1 MATIIAEF
9 DLFKKPTPKKKQ
21 NVEIVIP
28 KEQVDVSIAV
38 ALIDKRDKDFNRKE
52 ALQKIKKARI
62 SNISKIVPVK
72 VVTTRV
78 VMTPVETKEDVPSK
92 RGPTTVRIR
101 RSVKKPL
108 KIKLGKNILKGTIT
122 AINLPA
128 QPEQI
133 PMSKSIRVSA
143 KRRGKV
149 KVRSRSDVPQSKI
162 KIGDTLVVDRMWP
175 NVPKINLR
183 ASSYYMNNRKIFIN
197 FINSLFEPYRQALEE
212 ERKNVS
218 CDRGSGAFSL
228 MTHQAIVRDYIN
240 LYSPYRGLLLYHGL
254 GAGKTC
260 ASISIAEGVKTEKQ
274 IVVMTPA
281 SLRQNYMSELKMCG
295 DPLYRLNQFWEF
307 IETNGNV
314 DLERK
319 LSELLHLPEGFVAT
333 EGGAWLVNM
342 KKEANYKTLTTP
354 AKMKLNRQIDAMIS
368 AKYAFL
374 NYNGL
379 RSSHLPKLT
388 GGDDTVNPFDNKVII
403 IDEAHNFVSRIVNK
417 IKKKDSL
424 SYKLY
429 QYLMSATDCKIIF
442 LTGTPIINYPN
453 EIGIMFNMLRGY
465 IKTFTFY
472 VNVQSKQRVDQK
484 SIERIFSS
492 MMTHDYVKYN
502 ASSKTIVITRNPF
515 GFVSTKGRNGNYE
528 GVKRN
533 RGGNKCDPKNR
544 GRDCQRGFIC
554 GDRGYCIPM
563 SDSVFVGKCM
573 ALLRSNDI
581 EPMRNPKVDLFT
593 ALPDTLDEFNGLFI
607 NPKTGDIKNL
617 NLFQK
622 RILGLTSYFRSA
634 QEQLMPAFDIENDL
648 IIAEIP
654 MSDYQFG
661 LYETAREGERA
672 MESKNAKRKKAQASS
687 DGIYGDSVSTY
698 RIFSRAFCNFV
709 FPRAIPRPKPQED
722 QDLKTTIMQ
731 DGVDEDDLDAIS
743 LQERLKKDGIHNESD
758 MNAVAELAKQTADP
772 SYAARIDRALEALQV
787 GASEYLSVKGL
798 EIYSPKFKQILDTI
812 MDVENIGLHLIYSQF
827 RTLEGIGIFSLV
839 LEQNG
844 FARFT
849 IKKSDAGI
857 WKITIPEEDR
867 GKPMFALY
875 TGTEDSEE
883 KEIIRNVFNGTWD
896 KIPST
901 IREYVTSISSD
912 NNHGEII
919 KIFMITSSGA
929 EGITLKNT
937 RYVHIME
944 PYWHPVRVEQVI
956 GRARRICSHNEL
968 PESERNVKVYIYL
981 MKFAEKQLVPAES
994 GGIRD
999 IRNLLRKDVSKI
1011 DRKTPLT
1018 SDQALWEISN
1028 IKEDIN
1034 KQILMAV
1041 KSSSIDCS
1049 LHARATD
1056 KDPVVC
1062 MSFGVPTPDE
1072 FTMTPSYSTTISD
1085 KTEKQNKKK
1094 TVFKAEMVK
1103 LDGIRYAL
1111 RRFNQR
1117 LPANKAP
1124 EGELYDYESYLRAVK
1139 TKVGQPTFIGYL
1151 RIDPA
1156 TRQLKKTNK

>member
-1 MATIIAEF
+1 MAGILSEL
-9 DLFKKPTPKKKQ
+9 DLFKKKTPAKKRG
-21 NVEIVIP
+21 VEIMVP
-28 KEQVDVSIAV
+28 QAQEGVDIGINIV
-38 ALIDKRDKDFNRKE
+38 DKRSIGFDRKA
-52 ALQKIKKARI
+52 ALHRINSDRISHLSTVGPVKKA
-62 SNISKIVPVK
+62 K
-72 VVTTRV
+72 VVVR
-78 VMTPVETKEDVPSK
+78 
-92 RGPTTVRIR
+92 RGPTTVRVRQPTKKARKIR
-101 RSVKKPL
+101 
-108 KIKLGKNILKGTIT
+108 LGKNILKGTIT
-122 AINLPA
+122 SINLPA
-128 QPEQI
+128 QPKEAEL
-133 PMSKSIRVSA
+133 KA
-143 KRRGKV
+143 KKVLGRRRGKV
-149 KVRSRSDVPQSKI
+149 KVRTRSDVPPERI
-162 KIGDTLVVDRMWP
+162 KIGDTLVIERMWP
-175 NVPKINLR
+175 TVPKVNLR
-183 ASSYYMNNRKIFIN
+183 ASAYYMNNRKIFIN
-197 FINSLFEPYRQALEE
+197 FINTIFEPYRQALEE

-240 LYSPYRGLLLYHGL
+240 LYTPYRGLLLYHGL

-260 ASISIAEGVKTEKQ
+260 ASISIAEGIKSEKQ
-274 IVVMTPA
+274 IVIMTPA

-307 IETNGNV
+307 IETNGDV
-314 DLERK
+314 GLEQK
-319 LSELLHLPEGFVAT
+319 LSEILHLPEGFVAS

-342 KKEANYKTLTTP
+342 KKEPNYDTLTTP
-354 AKMKLNRQIDAMIS
+354 AKMKLNRQVDAMIS
-368 AKYAFL
+368 AKYFFL

-388 GGDDTVNPFDNKVII
+388 GGDDAVNPFDNKVVI

-417 IKKKDSL
+417 IKKKQSL

-429 QYLMSATDCKIIF
+429 QYLMSATECKIVF

-484 SIERIFSS
+484 SVEKIFSS
-492 MMTHDYVKYN
+492 MVTYDYIQYN
-502 ASSKTIVITRNPF
+502 ASSKTVVITRNPF
-515 GFVSTKGRNGNYE
+515 GFASTRGRRGTYE

-533 RGGNKCDPKNR
+533 MGGNRCSPKNR
-544 GRDCQRGFIC
+544 GRDCKRGFIC
-554 GDRGYCIPM
+554 GDSGVCVPM
-563 SDSVFVGKCM
+563 SDAVFVQKCM
-573 ALLRSNDI
+573 ALLRANDI
-581 EPMRNPKVDLFT
+581 EPMRNPKVDLYT
-593 ALPDTLDEFNGLFI
+593 ALPDTLEEFNGLFI

-622 RILGLTSYFRSA
+622 RVLGLTSYFRSA
-634 QEQLMPAFDIENDL
+634 QEQLMPAFDIEKDL
-648 IIAEIP
+648 IISEIP

-672 MESKNAKRKKAQASS
+672 MESKNAKRRKAQQGTEGVYA
-687 DGIYGDSVSTY
+687 DSVSTY

-709 FPRAIPRPKPQED
+709 FPREIGRPKPQEE
-722 QDLKTTIMQ
+722 QDLKTAAMQ
-731 DGVDEDDLDAIS
+731 TGVDEDDMDAIS
-743 LQERLKKDGIHNESD
+743 LQERLAKDGIYNEAD
-758 MNAVAELAKQTADP
+758 EGALQALAKESSDA
-772 SYAARIDRALEALQV
+772 SYATRITQALDALKA
-787 GASEYLSVKGL
+787 GAGKYLGQKGL
-798 EIYSPKFKQILDTI
+798 EIYSPKFLQILDSI
-812 MDVENIGLHLIYSQF
+812 MDVDNNGLHLLYSQF

-839 LEQNG
+839 LETNG

-849 IKKSDAGI
+849 IGKDEGGV
-857 WKITIPEEDR
+857 WKVTIPDEDR
-867 GKPMFALY
+867 AKPMYALY

-883 KEIIRNVFNGTWD
+883 KEIIRNIYNGTWD

-901 IREYVTSISSD
+901 IRDYVTSISSD

-919 KIFMITSSGA
+919 KVFMITSSGA

-944 PYWHPVRVEQVI
+944 PYWHPVRIEQVI

-981 MKFAEKQLVPAES
+981 MTFAANQLVPAES

-1049 LHARATD
+1049 LHAQASD
-1056 KDPVVC
+1056 KDPIVC
-1062 MSFGVPTPDE
+1062 MSFGIPTPNE
-1072 FTMTPSYSTTISD
+1072 FTMAPSYSETISD
-1085 KTEKQNKKK
+1085 KTERRNK
-1094 TVFKAEMVK
+1094 VVEIFKAEMVK

-1111 RRFNQR
+1111 RRFNR
-1117 LPANKAP
+1117 KLPAKRAP
-1124 EGELYDYESYLRAVK
+1124 EGELYDYESYLRAIK
-1139 TKVGQPTFIGYL
+1139 AKVGQPTFVGYL
-1151 RIDPA
+1151 RIDKA
-1156 TRQLKKTNK
+1156 TNKLMKTDK

>member
-1 MATIIAEF
+1 MADIIGEL
-9 DLFKKPTPKKKQ
+9 DLFKKPVPVKKQ
-21 NVEIVIP
+21 GVVIVIP
-28 KEQVDVSIAV
+28 QEQQGVGIGIAITDRRSDGFDRRAV
-38 ALIDKRDKDFNRKE
+38 LDKINKVRIAHVPIQRKRPSQSVE
-52 ALQKIKKARI
+52 A
-62 SNISKIVPVK
+62 
-72 VVTTRV
+72 
-78 VMTPVETKEDVPSK
+78 KEDVSPVVK
-92 RGPTTVRIR
+92 APTTVRVKRVKRPR
-101 RSVKKPL
+101 R
-108 KIKLGKNILKGTIT
+108 IKLGKNILKGTIT

-128 QPEQI
+128 KAPSDAD
-133 PMSKSIRVSA
+133 SKSVKVSV

-149 KVRSRSDVPQSKI
+149 TVRTRTDVPESRI

-175 NVPKINLR
+175 KAPPINLR
-183 ASSYYMNNRKIFIN
+183 ANSYYMNNRKIFIN
-197 FINSLFEPYRQALEE
+197 FINTLFEPYRQALEE

-218 CDRGSGAFSL
+218 CDRGSGSFAL
-228 MTHQAIVRDYIN
+228 MTHQAIVRDYMN
-240 LYSPYRGLLLYHGL
+240 LYTPYRGLLLYHGL

-260 ASISIAEGVKTEKQ
+260 ASISIAEGIKTEKQ
-274 IVVMTPA
+274 IIIMTPA

-295 DPLYRLNQFWEF
+295 DPLYRLNQYWEF
-307 IETNGNV
+307 IETNGDV
-314 DLERK
+314 ALENK
-319 LSELLHLPEGFVAT
+319 LTQLLHLQEGFVAS

-342 KKEANYKTLTTP
+342 KKEPNYDTLTTP

-368 AKYAFL
+368 SKYSFL

-379 RSSHLPKLT
+379 RNSHLAQLT
-388 GGDDTVNPFDNKVII
+388 GGDDSVNPFDNKVII
-403 IDEAHNFVSRIVNK
+403 VDEAHNFVSRIVNK
-417 IKKKDSL
+417 IARKKSL

-429 QYLMSATDCKIIF
+429 QYLMAATGCKIVF

-492 MMTHDYVKYN
+492 MVTYDFIEYN
-502 ASSKTIVITRNPF
+502 ASSKTIVVTRNPF
-515 GFVSTKGRNGNYE
+515 GFTSVRDRSGRYD
-528 GVKRN
+528 GVKRE

-544 GRDCQRGFIC
+544 GRDCPRGFIC
-554 GDRGYCIPM
+554 SQGICAPM
-563 SDSVFVGKCM
+563 TDAVFVQKCM
-573 ALLRSNDI
+573 NLLRSNDI
-581 EPMRNPKVDLFT
+581 EPVRNPKVDLYK
-593 ALPDTLDEFNGLFI
+593 ALPDTLEKFNALFI

-634 QEQLMPAFDIENDL
+634 QEQLMPAFDIEKDL

-672 MESKNAKRKKAQASS
+672 METKNARRKKAQQNS
-687 DGIYGDSVSTY
+687 DGVYGDSVSTY

-709 FPRAIPRPKPQED
+709 FPRDITRPKPQES
-722 QDLKTTIMQ
+722 QDLKAAIMQ
-731 DGVDEDDLDAIS
+731 EGVDEDDLDAIS
-743 LQERLKKDGIHNESD
+743 LQERLAKEGIYNEED
-758 MNAVAELAKQTADP
+758 QGAVQALAADTTDA
-772 SYAARIDRALEALQV
+772 SYAARIKRAIDALKA
-787 GASEYLSVKGL
+787 GASEYLSKAGL
-798 EIYSPKFKQILDTI
+798 AIYSPKFLQILDTI
-812 MDVENIGLHLIYSQF
+812 MEDDIGLHLIYSQF

-839 LEQNG
+839 LETNG

-849 IKKSDAGI
+849 IGKDDGGI
-857 WKITIPEEDR
+857 WRVTIPDEDK
-867 GKPMFALY
+867 GKPMYALY
-875 TGTEDSEE
+875 TGTEDAEE
-883 KEIIRNVFNGTWD
+883 KEIIRNIYNGAWD

-901 IREYVTSISSD
+901 LREYVTSISEN

-919 KIFMITSSGA
+919 KVFMITSSGA

-944 PYWHPVRVEQVI
+944 PYWHPVRIEQVI

-981 MKFAEKQLVPAES
+981 MSFAANQLIPAEK
-994 GGIRD
+994 GGSRD

-1049 LHARATD
+1049 LHAKSTD
-1056 KDPVVC
+1056 SDPVVC
-1062 MSFGVPTPDE
+1062 MSFGVPTPNE
-1072 FTMTPSYSTTISD
+1072 FTMAPSYEDTVSD
-1085 KTEKQNKKK
+1085 KTEQRNKVRE
-1094 TVFKAEMVK
+1094 VFKAESVK

-1111 RRFNQR
+1111 KRFNMK
-1117 LPANKAP
+1117 LPARKAP
-1124 EGELYDYESYLRAVK
+1124 EGELYDYESYLRAK
-1139 TKVGQPTFIGYL
+1139 KSGQGEPTFVGYL
-1151 RIDPA
+1151 RIDKS
-1156 TRQLKKTNK
+1156 TGKLKKSNK